1 MDTLNRSVA
10 RTPPAT
16 KLEIVGYL
24 MVAVGYVVMTLGIIE
39 IGGLRN
45 VVLGLAVAWAGC
57 VVMFLG
63 EERREFDEEAEFR
76 RQLEEL

>member
-16 KLEIVGYL
+16 KLEIVGYV

-39 IGGLRN
+39 IGR
-45 VVLGLAVAWAGC
+45 
-57 VVMFLG
+57 
-63 EERREFDEEAEFR
+63 
-76 RQLEEL
+76 

>member
-16 KLEIVGYL
+16 KLEIVGYV
-24 MVAVGYVVMTLGIIE
+24 MVAVGYVVMTLGIVE

-45 VVLGLAVAWAGC
+45 VVLGLAVAWVGC